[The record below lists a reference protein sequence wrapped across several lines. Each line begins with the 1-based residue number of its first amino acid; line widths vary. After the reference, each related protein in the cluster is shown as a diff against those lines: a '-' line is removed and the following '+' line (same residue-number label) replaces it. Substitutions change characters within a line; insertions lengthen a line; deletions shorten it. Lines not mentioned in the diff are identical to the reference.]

1 MTEQKPSGG
10 FAVGTPMPTRAG
22 TAVGKWRSLS
32 NQQTLQEKHDGRNAR
47 DLEKSGKHV
56 VSQPALGT

>member
-10 FAVGTPMPTRAG
+10 FAIGTPMPTRAG
-22 TAVGKWRSLS
+22 TAIGKRRFLP

-47 DLEKSGKHV
+47 HLEKSDEHV
-56 VSQPALGT
+56 VSQLALGT